1 MSDPLNDRIT
11 KLEISL
17 AHVQHLLD
25 QLNQVV
31 TAQSLEN
38 QRIERRLAQLQD
50 QITRLKEK
58 PQDTTDPL
66 EEKPPHY

>member
-1 MSDPLNDRIT
+1 MSDRLNDRIT

-38 QRIERRLAQLQD
+38 QRIERRFAQLQD
-50 QITRLKEK
+50 QITRLKDK
-58 PQDTTDPL
+58 PHDTTDAL
-66 EEKPPHY
+66 DEKPPHY